1 MMGNLKHIIILAF
14 LSLGFLSSQDCYGQL
29 VITNQGGTAQ
39 DIVDAMVGFGLDVSN
54 ATISC
59 PSDSYGTFT
68 NGETTCANIPSGVLL
83 STGNLNNIGLPA
95 GTQDFSPNFS
105 EQMDGNGPFG
115 TSCND
120 PELLSLEPLAQYDCC
135 ILEFDVVP
143 TCNTLLIRFVFGSEE
158 YPEYVNSS
166 FNDAFGFFVSGTNP
180 VGANYNNT
188 NVATLPDNVT
198 IVSVDNVSPFTNPAF
213 YINNA
218 GCTNIA
224 LDGLTTVLTRE
235 IEVIPCESYHF
246 KLAIADAGDPIYDSG
261 VFIDFLECVNAIEPI
276 LSSTPS
282 GCLGNDGTA
291 TVDLSGGFPPYTIE
305 WNTIPVQN
313 GPTATGLAPG
323 TYEVT
328 VDDAGA
334 CTSPITQ
341 TVVVSSSV
349 NNVTPTFTQEGPFCE
364 GVVISDLP
372 QSSNEGITGSWS
384 PAIDNTQTTTY
395 TFTPDAGQCAD
406 VVTMDITIDP
416 SQVPTFTQQGPY
428 CEGDAI
434 PNISTSSNEGVTG
447 SWSPAIDNTQTTT
460 YTFTPDVGQCSNT
473 QTMDIAID
481 PLVTPTFTQQGPYCE
496 GDVITNISTT
506 SNEGISG
513 SWSPAID
520 NSQTTNYT
528 FTPDLGQC
536 SNTQTMEITID
547 PLVTPTFTQQGPYCE
562 GDAIPNLNTT
572 SNEGITGS
580 WSPAI
585 DNTQTVTYTF
595 APDVGQCSNT
605 QTMEIA
611 IDPLVTPTFSQQGP
625 YCEGDVISNLST
637 SSNEG
642 VTGSWSPAIDNT
654 QTTTYTFTPDVGQCS
669 NTQTMEIT
677 VDPLLT
683 PSFTQQGPYCE
694 GDAVPNISTT
704 SNEGII
710 GSWSPAIDNSQTTTY
725 TFTPDLGQCSNTQT
739 MEITIDPLVTPS
751 FDQVGPYCE
760 GSNPPALTTNS
771 LEGIDGVWGPPGI
784 NTTIIGPS
792 TFAFVP
798 NTGQCATNQT
808 MEIIITALQNPSF
821 NQIGPYC
828 EGSVISDLN
837 TISIEGVTGNWSPSI
852 DNTQTTTYT
861 FTPDAGQC
869 SDIQTMEIVIDL
881 LETPTFVQQ
890 PPICVGDNFSLSNVS
905 NEGITGSWSP
915 TIDNTQTTPYTFIPD
930 AGQCSNEQTMEV
942 SVGPPETPTFAIMG
956 PYCQTGNIDDL
967 PLTSLEGFTG
977 TWNPNTVDN
986 TSTGVFTST
995 FTPDVGLCATL
1006 ASIDITIT
1014 DAPSITAA
1022 ALDSTLCEGESAVLF
1037 AMDITGGQL
1046 VETFTMDVTA
1056 PFNYTT
1062 SNTNAV
1068 GSYYVIVSGTIMA
1081 MSGEERDANYQFI
1094 FNNNPVNPPVPG
1106 TFWQWNGSS
1115 VASQS
1120 TVPFVYNP
1128 AHIYNYF
1135 FSGGAPQTFTFSD
1148 SGPYI
1153 DNSGSLVFEIYYM
1166 GDLLWSTGATEIGDT
1181 IVPPSGNNTYTVS
1194 IDFGNG
1200 CVASDEVDVLVNSL
1214 DSPTFEP
1221 IPPICVG
1228 GDIILPIISNEG
1240 YTGTWSPAIDNTQ
1253 TTEYTFTPDAGQC
1266 ASEQFVSVE
1275 VGPPSTPT
1283 FDVIP
1288 PICSG
1293 IDVSLPSESL
1303 EGFTGTWSP
1312 VINNLETTTYTFT
1325 PDANQCALVTDL
1337 TIEVLE
1343 NPIISTGDPLIACIG
1358 DIVTLL
1364 GSGAGSGGTYSWD
1377 NGVVDGVPFTVSE
1390 TLLYTVTGTDENGC
1404 IGTASIMVTGLPV
1417 PIAGISASPE
1427 SGGVPLEVIFTNTS
1441 QNATNYQWDFG
1452 NDEFNTVNNQSAQ
1465 NSTYLDFGSYTVWLI
1480 ADNGV
1485 CDDSI
1490 SIVIS
1495 TTVEPQIFVPNV
1507 FTPNSDGSNET
1518 FMISTENMQSIELL
1532 IVNRWGNLM
1541 ATIDDLNGGWDGITP
1556 GGRDAKEGVYFYRYS
1571 ATGLDGSEWVGHG
1584 FFSLVR

>member
-1 MMGNLKHIIILAF
+1 MGNLKHIIILAF

-473 QTMDIAID
+473 QTM
-481 PLVTPTFTQQGPYCE
+481 
-496 GDVITNISTT
+496 
-506 SNEGISG
+506 
-513 SWSPAID
+513 
-520 NSQTTNYT
+520 
-528 FTPDLGQC
+528 
-536 SNTQTMEITID
+536 
-547 PLVTPTFTQQGPYCE
+547 
-562 GDAIPNLNTT
+562 
-572 SNEGITGS
+572 
-580 WSPAI
+580 
-585 DNTQTVTYTF
+585 
-595 APDVGQCSNT
+595 
-605 QTMEIA
+605 
-611 IDPLVTPTFSQQGP
+611 
-625 YCEGDVISNLST
+625 
-637 SSNEG
+637 
-642 VTGSWSPAIDNT
+642 
-654 QTTTYTFTPDVGQCS
+654 
-669 NTQTMEIT
+669 EIT

-1081 MSGEERDANYQFI
+1081 MSGEEIDANYQFI

-1343 NPIISTGDPLIACIG
+1343 NPIISTGGPLIACIG